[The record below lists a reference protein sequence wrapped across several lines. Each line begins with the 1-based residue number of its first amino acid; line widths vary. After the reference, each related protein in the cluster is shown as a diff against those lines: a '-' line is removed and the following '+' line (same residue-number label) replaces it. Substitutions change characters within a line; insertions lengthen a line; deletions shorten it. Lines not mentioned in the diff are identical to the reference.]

1 MSASSTTQ
9 SRPAYRRLRL
19 DRHRGL
25 IVAIVVFIA
34 LFATVDFISPGPV
47 SYFEVSFLA
56 SGAATL
62 AITAIGETLV
72 ILSGG
77 FDLSAGAVVSLVN
90 VVLAANMDMSDP
102 SASVLFWTLCGI
114 GIGLLTGAFNGFFI
128 A

>member
-77 FDLSAGAVVSLVN
+77 FDLSAGAVVS
-90 VVLAANMDMSDP
+90 
-102 SASVLFWTLCGI
+102 
-114 GIGLLTGAFNGFFI
+114 
-128 A
+128 